1 MGNCQFNQL
10 SPGFPKE
17 VLEEISTAAHVTTF
31 EDRVTFVKTLQRHR
45 GEFDLLLQHMS
56 ESGKALLADVGKRP
70 PLCKNINVVT
80 MLTRD
85 VLLCHFRKT

>member
-10 SPGFPKE
+10 PPGFPKE

-31 EDRVTFVKTLQRHR
+31 EDRITLRHCSNTEESSICFYSIR
-45 GEFDLLLQHMS
+45 MS